1 MVTYAPHLLSVR
13 RMTETRDEYNRVSGV
28 AEEWVVLGGCR
39 CDDNDTTQM
48 TDDTGK
54 AFVPRYHIVSAR
66 YGVKAGDYVRCTLN
80 GEVRGEGEVRKVSRT
95 NYLDYMSIY
104 V

>member
-1 MVTYAPHLLSVR
+1 MVMYAPHILSVKR
-13 RMTETRDEYNRVSGV
+13 TAEIRDEYNRVSGV
-28 AEEWVVLGGCR
+28 TEEWVELGGCR
-39 CDDNDTTQM
+39 CDDNDTAQV

-54 AFVPRYHIVSAR
+54 AFIPRYHVVSER
-66 YGVKAGDYVRCTLN
+66 YDVKAGDYIRCTQN
-80 GEVRGEGEVRKVSRT
+80 GAVRGEGEVRKVSKT